1 MLQFNLNLFSGWCS
15 LQVNALFGHLSTGY
29 QVVHLLGCLINL
41 LLLTCIIRARFGVI
55 TERVPSGTGN
65 HIVYLASRYITRLP
79 SIAGTRVIALAGFVT
94 LTRPDAS
101 AGVTG
106 TDGLHAGLVIKA
118 RVTGTARL
126 HAGLVTKAGV
136 TGTARLHSGLV
147 TKAGVSGTDGLHA
160 GLVTKAGVT
169 GTARLHTRL
178 VTKAGVTGTD
188 GLHTGL
194 VTKAGTLHVPVVD
207 VTVTMTAWMS
217 MRLTMVMPMMSLRFT
232 MVVSMMLHRMR
243 TVMTGMMMATMMPR
257 ALSQSYCSYA
267 QHCKG
272 GENCFHNICT
282 G

>member
-1 MLQFNLNLFSGWCS
+1 MFCLILQDGTSGKKAVCLGVDGLGTLRRSMLQFNLNLFSGWCS

-101 AGVTG
+101 AGITG

-136 TGTARLHSGLV
+136 TGTARLHTRLV
-147 TKAGVSGTDGLHA
+147 TT
-160 GLVTKAGVT
+160 AGVT
-169 GTARLHTRL
+169 GTARLH
-178 VTKAGVTGTD
+178 A
-188 GLHTGL
+188 GL

>member
-101 AGVTG
+101 AGITG

-126 HAGLVTKAGV
+126 HA
-136 TGTARLHSGLV
+136 
-147 TKAGVSGTDGLHA
+147 
-160 GLVTKAGVT
+160 
-169 GTARLHTRL
+169 
-178 VTKAGVTGTD
+178 
-188 GLHTGL
+188 GL